1 VIDKMS
7 NRELNQLRVESL
19 FSFNESLFSFK
30 KFKKKMLF
38 IVMFISY

>member
-1 VIDKMS
+1 MS
-7 NRELNQLRVESL
+7 NRELNQLRV
-19 FSFNESLFSFK
+19 ESLFSFK